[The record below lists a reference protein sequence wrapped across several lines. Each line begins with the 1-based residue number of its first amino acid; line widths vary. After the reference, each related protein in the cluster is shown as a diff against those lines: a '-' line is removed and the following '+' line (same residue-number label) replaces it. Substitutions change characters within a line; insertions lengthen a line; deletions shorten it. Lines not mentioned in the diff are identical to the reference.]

1 MNIIILT
8 GRLTK
13 HPECKRTDSGKSYA
27 QFSIAVNRS
36 YVGKS
41 GQKETD
47 FINCVAWGTTA
58 ENLAKYQE
66 KGSLILVEG
75 ELQQNSYKNKNGEN
89 ITAYQVVVA
98 RIEYLGSI
106 KKKAETFESD
116 PFGATATESKDDEAF
131 KEITNEVGDNLPF

>member
-41 GQKETD
+41 GQRK
-47 FINCVAWGTTA
+47 
-58 ENLAKYQE
+58 
-66 KGSLILVEG
+66 LILLIV
-75 ELQQNSYKNKNGEN
+75 
-89 ITAYQVVVA
+89 
-98 RIEYLGSI
+98 
-106 KKKAETFESD
+106 
-116 PFGATATESKDDEAF
+116 
-131 KEITNEVGDNLPF
+131 

>member
-1 MNIIILT
+1 MSENKLAVKQDSKKFSVALQSDAFQKLISDTLGDENRKKFYLLLKWENLLT

-66 KGSLILVEG
+66 KGSLILVRG
-75 ELQQNSYKNKNGEN
+75 RTSTKQL
-89 ITAYQVVVA
+89 
-98 RIEYLGSI
+98 
-106 KKKAETFESD
+106 
-116 PFGATATESKDDEAF
+116 
-131 KEITNEVGDNLPF
+131 

>member
-13 HPECKRTDSGKSYA
+13 QPECKTGSGKSYA